1 MIYNNVLSI
10 ICALF
15 SHHTATSLDCW
26 LFSNDQWKGGVQRTK
41 STTEGQVI
49 TSLYYK
55 IIKTD
60 RIKWYTQIYHV
71 CLISF
76 LWVLWHD
83 ICHFSCLLTWWAQQ
97 GFSIQLLK
105 SNITMVST
113 AYQFEV
119 TEVNI
124 FQVVLLSFI
133 SILSAWKNYMLY
145 IISHLAS

>member
-1 MIYNNVLSI
+1 MYVS
-10 ICALF
+10 
-15 SHHTATSLDCW
+15 SHSFESYDMTYAILVVYW
-26 LFSNDQWKGGVQRTK
+26 PGGW
-41 STTEGQVI
+41 G
-49 TSLYYK
+49 
-55 IIKTD
+55 
-60 RIKWYTQIYHV
+60 
-71 CLISF
+71 
-76 LWVLWHD
+76 
-83 ICHFSCLLTWWAQQ
+83 QQ

-119 TEVNI
+119 TECNI